1 MRKPAAGL
9 AAREVFEPA
18 SPGGIVKTEACF
30 QAASRGTQRL
40 CRLRPS
46 VNAGASSEHFAHR
59 LANPTHR
66 SHIIFMEIERRH
78 PALRVAQLVLGVI
91 LIIGAGV
98 IGPIPGPGGIFLF
111 AGGMILIL
119 RNSRWAQRQFAR
131 WKRRWP
137 KTGHVVD
144 LTMRRGSAIRR
155 RARSKGEAS
164 TESAN

>member
-1 MRKPAAGL
+1 MSPAPVG
-9 AAREVFEPA
+9 
-18 SPGGIVKTEACF
+18 
-30 QAASRGTQRL
+30 QRGRF
-40 CRLRPS
+40 
-46 VNAGASSEHFAHR
+46 AEHFAHR
-59 LANPTHR
+59 LANPIHRTH
-66 SHIIFMEIERRH
+66 IAFMEIERRH

-91 LIIGAGV
+91 LIIGAGL